1 MLIVEESKRFEKQ
14 KETESILLIQED
26 WVIYQYIVKWKMQED
41 DGLSWDEVNQDQAE
55 ISDGELLQVLL
66 M

>member
-41 DGLSWDEVNQDQAE
+41 DGLSWDEVNQGQAE